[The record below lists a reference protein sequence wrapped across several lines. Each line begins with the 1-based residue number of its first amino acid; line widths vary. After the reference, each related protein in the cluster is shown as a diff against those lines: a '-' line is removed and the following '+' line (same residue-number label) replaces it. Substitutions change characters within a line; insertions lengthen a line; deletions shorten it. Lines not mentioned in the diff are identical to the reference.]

1 MHLHYFAILINQEYC
16 PYRTIG
22 AAAEPSARVGAAG
35 AFGGLE
41 GRFGGG
47 MRDLRDGRFL
57 GLAGHPDELQ
67 GAIANIGPDIVW
79 NRCVGRRGLWEAGPH
94 GGLAFRVL

>member
-1 MHLHYFAILINQEYC
+1 MPLHYRATFIDQKHGSG
-16 PYRTIG
+16 RTIG
-22 AAAEPSARVGAAG
+22 VAAEPSARVGAAG

-41 GRFGGG
+41 GGFGGG

-67 GAIANIGPDIVW
+67 GAIANIGPDVVR
-79 NRCVGRRGLWEAGPH
+79 NRCIRRRGWREAGPH
-94 GGLAFRVL
+94 GGWAFTAL

>member
-1 MHLHYFAILINQEYC
+1 MPFDDLADVVDQEDGAAGG
-16 PYRTIG
+16 IG
-22 AAAEPSARVGAAG
+22 AAAEPSAGMGAAG
-35 AFGGLE
+35 ALGGLE

-47 MRDLRDGRFL
+47 MRDSWDGRFL

-79 NRCVGRRGLWEAGPH
+79 NRCVGRRGWWEARPH
-94 GGLAFRVL
+94 SGWAFTAL